1 MKRNK
6 DHNNGHWKLIFSLI
20 LILILYFVVDLT
32 QNNFSFTNFN
42 YNKNFGFFMKW
53 IPYAE
58 IQSHIWKLLLL
69 LPAVIILT
77 FLIVEKGIT
86 LTYPKNFSNNK
97 IISIALLFV
106 IAILI
111 ISSQF
116 LFRETAVTDDEF
128 TYDFEAQTLIA
139 GRIFNPPPPVLENF
153 NNVFIIN
160 DSKLWVGKYNLGHP
174 LILAI
179 GMLFGNKYI
188 LLIIFS
194 ALTLLL
200 IYLITFELF
209 NDKKLALLSFLLGLI
224 SPFFYFVSSSRLS
237 HITSAFFLSLF
248 MYLFLRSIRVKNLK
262 YKFLFPIITGI
273 SLGYAFNVRP
283 LTAVGFSFPFIF
295 ITLKEFK
302 RDKKESFIPIIF
314 MFSGFLIVFLL
325 TLAYNKAI
333 TGNPFIFP
341 FNYYATKEVLGFG
354 TFGHNPIMG
363 FKNFIIEFYRLNV
376 SLFGFPI
383 SLLFVVIQ
391 FFYSKDIR
399 DYFLFS
405 IVLCF
410 SLAYFFYY
418 SPGVSDLGPVYYYEL
433 IIPLI
438 ILTSRGIISSIK
450 LISKFYKK
458 ARSFVLIFLIFSIVF
473 AWATYVPE
481 KVIHI
486 INLTKQI
493 REPYEFI
500 HSKGIHNAVVMIN
513 KIPKR
518 GWVFGYSNPSP
529 KLNDDIIYCKL
540 ADRESNIALTKH
552 FNKRNFYILNF
563 NQQSEKFEL
572 TPIDQLQ
579 E

>member
-1 MKRNK
+1 MKKNK
-6 DHNNGHWKLIFSLI
+6 DHNNGHWKLIFTLI
-20 LILILYFVVDLT
+20 LLLLLYLVVELI
-32 QNNFSFTNFN
+32 QNNFSFSNFN
-42 YNKNFGFFMKW
+42 YDKNFGFFMGW

-69 LPAVIILT
+69 TPAVLILT
-77 FLIVEKGIT
+77 FLVVKKGIA
-86 LTYPKNFSNNK
+86 LTFPKNFSNNK
-97 IISIALLFV
+97 IIIVALLFV
-106 IAILI
+106 IGILI

-128 TYDFEAQTLIA
+128 TYDFEAQTLMT
-139 GRIFNPPPPVLENF
+139 GRIFNPPPPVIENF

-160 DSKLWVGKYNLGHP
+160 DGKLWVGKYNLGHP

-179 GMLFGNKYI
+179 GMLLGNKYI

-209 NDKKLALLSFLLGLI
+209 NDKKLALLAFLLGLI
-224 SPFFYFVSSSRLS
+224 SPFFYLVSSSRLS
-237 HITSAFFLSLF
+237 HITSALFLSLF
-248 MYLFLRSIRVKNLK
+248 MYLFLRLIRVRRIKIKIL
-262 YKFLFPIITGI
+262 LSIITGI

-283 LTAVGFSFPFIF
+283 LTAIGFSFPFIF
-295 ITLKEFK
+295 IALKEFK
-302 RDKKESFIPIIF
+302 RDKKESFISFIF
-314 MFSGFLIVFLL
+314 MFSGFLILFLL
-325 TLAYNKAI
+325 TLAYNNFI
-333 TGNPFIFP
+333 TGHPLNFP
-341 FNYYATKEVLGFG
+341 FNYYDTKEALGFG

-363 FKNFIIEFYRLNV
+363 IKNFIIEFYRLNV

-391 FFYSKDIR
+391 FFYSKDSR
-399 DYFLFS
+399 DYFLFG
-405 IVLCF
+405 IILCF

-450 LISKFYKK
+450 LISRFCIE
-458 ARSFVLIFLIFSIVF
+458 ARSFVLIFLIFSITF
-473 AWATYVPE
+473 AWVTYVPE

-500 HSKGIHNAVVMIN
+500 HSKNIHNAVVMIN
-513 KIPKR
+513 EIPKK
-518 GWVFGYSNPSP
+518 GWVFGFCNSSP
-529 KLNDDIIYCKL
+529 ELDDDVIYCKL
-540 ADRESNIALTKH
+540 ADRTSNLALIKY
-552 FNKRNFYILNF
+552 FNKRNFYILNY
-563 NQQSEKFEL
+563 NQQFKKFEL
-572 TPIDQLQ
+572 ISIN
-579 E
+579 